1 MTTVSEILENLDKE
15 EGIEVNKLEKSLKLT
30 KKIDRDNLGIAIK
43 ALNKLGIIQNHEEE
57 TLTLNSQIDFIQ
69 GRVRCSSKGYCFV
82 VREDQ
87 GEDIYIRESNLNNA
101 WHGDSVIVVI
111 TQQAHKR
118 RAPEG
123 RIQCVLKRFNDI
135 LLAKVELDKISGV
148 LKAYPLDDRISS
160 IIELEEDIN
169 KLNNPP
175 NKNIIYEIKITKY
188 PIAQI
193 KAKAAIVRELSLN
206 SGLEGDIEILLS
218 KNNISKN
225 NVAPKISPKK
235 IALKGR
241 LDLTSQP
248 SLLFQSWESLNSPS
262 LPALFA
268 EPYEGGYRIW
278 VHSPAVSER
287 INIGSKLD
295 SYLKK
300 RGEVICLGRLLKK

>member
-148 LKAYPLDDRISS
+148 LKAYPLDDRIPS
-160 IIELEEDIN
+160 IIEL
-169 KLNNPP
+169 
-175 NKNIIYEIKITKY
+175 
-188 PIAQI
+188 
-193 KAKAAIVRELSLN
+193 
-206 SGLEGDIEILLS
+206 
-218 KNNISKN
+218 
-225 NVAPKISPKK
+225 
-235 IALKGR
+235 
-241 LDLTSQP
+241 
-248 SLLFQSWESLNSPS
+248 
-262 LPALFA
+262 
-268 EPYEGGYRIW
+268 
-278 VHSPAVSER
+278 
-287 INIGSKLD
+287 
-295 SYLKK
+295 
-300 RGEVICLGRLLKK
+300 